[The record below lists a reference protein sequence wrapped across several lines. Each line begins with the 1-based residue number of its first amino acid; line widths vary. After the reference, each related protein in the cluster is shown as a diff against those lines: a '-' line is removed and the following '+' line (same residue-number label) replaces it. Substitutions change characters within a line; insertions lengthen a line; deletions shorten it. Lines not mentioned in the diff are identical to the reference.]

1 MSGRSMLDFLELNRS
16 TLLLAVLVGGFVV
29 LSLCEVLFPRRR
41 PEGYMGWRWLNNVS
55 LTVTS
60 LVLLRQVKLI
70 LPVTAAWW
78 VSSAEIGV
86 LPLGDWGWAITLVV
100 TFLVLDLSTYVYH
113 RLSHAVPL
121 LWRLHAVHHSD
132 TEYDLSTTYR
142 NHPINVIMALG
153 ARLPAIIILGAP
165 VYAIVA
171 YELFS
176 TAIEMFAHSNV
187 RVPERLDKRLRCI
200 IVTPDYHRTHHSST
214 RHFTDSNFAGSF
226 PIFDHLFGTARS
238 RPYLEHERFEVGLEY
253 FRSSRDGRLDQLL
266 VMPFKEFGESIGSR
280 TGPSRTAADNQE

>member
-1 MSGRSMLDFLELNRS
+1 MLDFLE
-16 TLLLAVLVGGFVV
+16 THQGALLLAVLVGSFVV

-60 LVLLRQVKLI
+60 LVLVRQVKLI

-78 VSSAEIGV
+78 VSSTEFGLFQV
-86 LPLGDWGWAITLVV
+86 VDGGWIFTLVV
-100 TFLVLDLSTYVYH
+100 TFLVLDLSTYFYH
-113 RLSHAVPL
+113 RMSHAVPW

-132 TEYDLSTTYR
+132 TEYDLTTTYR
-142 NHPINVIMALG
+142 NHPINVIVGLG
-153 ARLPAIIILGAP
+153 ARLPAIIVLGAP

-176 TAIEMFAHSNV
+176 TAIELFTHSNV
-187 RVPERLDKRLRCI
+187 RVPEKLDKKLRYI

-214 RHFTDSNFAGSF
+214 RRFTDSNFAGSF
-226 PIFDHLFGTARS
+226 PLFDHLFGTVRS
-238 RPYLEHERFEVGLEY
+238 RPYLEHEKFEVGLEY
-253 FRSSRDGRLDQLL
+253 FRSSRDSRLDQLL
-266 VMPFKEFGESIGSR
+266 VMPFREFGKPIEPQTGLSR
-280 TGPSRTAADNQE
+280 PAVDGQG